1 MKPIGHMNWNVKAL
15 AQSMQITVKEVN
27 EYFQDGRRGSFL
39 MELTLAKVL
48 NGTLSSTGDSFDLT
62 LSGTQKW
69 EIRSLTT
76 RISFANS
83 NNKGKGR
90 VFNEDNFLSK
100 LDSIE
105 GYIVTDLNNFPTVP
119 YYKID
124 AEVVRTWYLNYKNK
138 KKFSKGQVNE
148 TTDGAAEIPLLK
160 MRKLIDQLI

>member
-1 MKPIGHMNWNVKAL
+1 MKPLGYMKWNIKDL
-15 AQSMQITVKEVN
+15 AQSMQLTVNEVN
-27 EYFQDGRRGSFL
+27 EYFRDGRRGSFL

-48 NGTLSSTGDSFDLT
+48 NGTLSRTGDSFDLT

-90 VFNEDNFLSK
+90 VFNEDNFLGK
-100 LDSIE
+100 LDSIA
-105 GYIVTDLNNFPTVP
+105 GYIVTDLNNFPNVP

-124 AEVVRTWYLNYKNK
+124 AEIVRNWYLNYKNK
-138 KKFSKGQVNE
+138 KKFPKGQVSE
-148 TTDGAAEIPLLK
+148 TTDKAAEIPLLK
-160 MRKLIDQLI
+160 MRKLLSQLI